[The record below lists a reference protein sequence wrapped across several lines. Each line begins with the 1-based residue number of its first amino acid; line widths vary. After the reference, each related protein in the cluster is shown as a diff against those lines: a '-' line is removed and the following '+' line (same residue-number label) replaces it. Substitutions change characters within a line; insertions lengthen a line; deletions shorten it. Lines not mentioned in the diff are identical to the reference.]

1 MQQAVNDVVQNYQSD
16 AAVFEAS
23 NRELQGQLQALVRK
37 AEMSERRYIEG
48 SRGKEKLEIAKRRAA
63 DTITE
68 LIGEQRLPRFTRAL
82 LNQAWAD
89 VLTLNLLRNGEES
102 KEWRDSVALTER
114 IALITST
121 RADAAPEPDEALT
134 SRIEQSL
141 AQVGY
146 HKDESEAIARRLSSA
161 GGEDESTSRT
171 ELTARLK
178 NRQRLG
184 EQTPPQKKMAQ
195 QPRTTEEQECH
206 SYLRTLPFGTWFEF
220 VINQQGETRRQR
232 LSWFSPVTDNAL
244 FVNQRGQRI
253 GEQSL
258 DSLAR
263 LMARDQVRVVTEDK
277 GRLIDRA
284 WQATVKALRN
294 FTGSSAE
301 GVPA

>member
-1 MQQAVNDVVQNYQSD
+1 VQ
-16 AAVFEAS
+16 
-23 NRELQGQLQALVRK
+23 
-37 AEMSERRYIEG
+37 
-48 SRGKEKLEIAKRRAA
+48 
-63 DTITE
+63 
-68 LIGEQRLPRFTRAL
+68 AL

-89 VLTLNLLRNGEES
+89 VLTLNLLRNGQES
-102 KEWRDSVALTER
+102 QEWRGSVDLTER

-121 RADAAPEPDEALT
+121 SAEAAPEPDEVLT

-141 AQVGY
+141 AQAGY

-161 GGEDESTSRT
+161 GGEDETTSRT
-171 ELTARLK
+171 ELTARVM

-184 EQTPPQKKMAQ
+184 EKAVPQKKTAQ
-195 QPRTTEEQECH
+195 LPRTPEEQECH
-206 SYLRTLPFGTWFEF
+206 AYLRTLPFGSWFEF
-220 VINQQGETRRQR
+220 VTNQQAETRRHR

-253 GEQSL
+253 GEQSQ

-284 WQATVKALRN
+284 WQATVKALRS
-294 FTGSSAE
+294 FAGGTTE
-301 GVPA
+301 GATA